1 MGRVKKKLLDKTL
14 RSYII
19 FSVIVLLVTAP
30 VFYLL
35 TDGLV
40 TNEAEEVLYLH
51 KEEFIAGNLQS
62 LKTEDIPLWNRVSRD
77 IKIED
82 TPIVS
87 RDSLFREFFRDN
99 VSDENVPFR
108 ILLSPISVEG
118 KNKTLMNRVS
128 MIESDA
134 LITYIAL
141 LFCLVLVMLLT
152 GLYVI
157 TRRLSQRIWKPFYS
171 SLSQLEQFELEKGN
185 LPELPATDIE
195 EFDRLNISTHKLLE
209 RSLATYRTQKEFIEN
224 AAHELQTPLASL
236 QAKLDVL
243 VQEVTITQN
252 VGSAFSFL
260 QESVAKIN
268 RLNKNLLLLS
278 KIENNQFSATEMVSV
293 DTLVKRLTGFM
304 AEQVLETDLRIQAEV
319 SGSLEVKAIFT
330 LLEVAVGNLLL
341 NALKHN
347 VPGGLISVRL
357 SGNKLTIANSGTAP
371 LKTDESLFKRFSAQA
386 SQGGSGLGLAIVK
399 KIGDLHGW
407 KVDYV
412 FENGLH
418 VFGIQ
423 F

>member
-14 RSYII
+14 RAYVI
-19 FSVIVLLVTAP
+19 FSVIVVMVSAP
-30 VFYLL
+30 AFYLL
-35 TDGLV
+35 TKGLV
-40 TNEAEEVLYLH
+40 THEAEEVLFLH
-51 KEEFIAGNLQS
+51 KGEFVAGNLPS
-62 LKTEDIPLWNRVSRD
+62 LKTENILLWNQVSRD
-77 IKIED
+77 TKIED
-82 TPIVS
+82 TPLVS
-87 RDSLFREFFRDN
+87 RDSLFQEFFRDT
-99 VSDENVPFR
+99 VSDEDVPFR
-108 ILLSPISVEG
+108 VLLSPISVEG
-118 KNKTLMNRVS
+118 KNRTLMNRVS
-128 MIESDA
+128 MIESEA
-134 LITYIAL
+134 LITHVAL
-141 LFCLVLVMLLT
+141 LFCLVLVILLT

-171 SLSQLEQFELEKGN
+171 SISQLELFELDKGD

-195 EFDRLNISTHKLLE
+195 EFDRLNRSTHKLLE

-243 VQEVTITQN
+243 VQEVTINQN
-252 VGSAFSFL
+252 VGTAFSSL
-260 QESVAKIN
+260 HESLAKIN

-293 DTLVKRLTGFM
+293 DTLVKRQVGFM
-304 AEQVLETDLRIQAEV
+304 EEQVLEKGVRIQAEV
-319 SGSLEVKAIFT
+319 SGPVDVKTNFT

-347 VPGGLISVRL
+347 LPGGLILVRL
-357 SGNKLTIANSGTAP
+357 GGNKLTISNSGGASLP
-371 LKTDESLFKRFSAQA
+371 VDEKLFKRFSAQA

-399 KIGDLHGW
+399 KISDLHGW
-407 KVDYV
+407 KVDYA

-418 VFGIQ
+418 VFGIV